1 MGVLSILAGLQEL
14 ALRTLQE
21 LAKTTT
27 ACSNAMTALDNAK
40 ADKMKMTDLT
50 IPNTGWQTDGSVS
63 YPYYIDIPISG
74 VTENDCIGVVV
85 SPDDYDAAKAACFTM
100 TESKNGIP
108 RLRARNIPAKVLSA
122 SYCFIR
128 EDIVKAFGFEALNVD
143 PYVLPMATKSSLG
156 GIIVGDGL
164 VINALGQLSVS
175 ISYEEFMLKAHPVG
189 SAFFTIKDDDPAELF
204 GGTWVK
210 IAENRAIMGAS
221 SDHVAGTTV
230 EAGLPNITGS
240 FVSNSDEG
248 GSPFCGSANRLSA
261 SGSLTFSERRSDYGG
276 YTKFS
281 GSQYDIAFDASRS
294 NPIYGASDT
303 VQPAAYYM
311 NIWLRTA

>member
-1 MGVLSILAGLQEL
+1 MRFLSILAGLQEL

-21 LAKTTT
+21 LANTTT

-40 ADKMKMTDLT
+40 ADKMKMTALN
-50 IPNTGWQTDGSVS
+50 IPNTGWQTDGTVS

-100 TESKNGIP
+100 TESKNGIL

-143 PYVLPMATKSSLG
+143 PYVLPMATRSSLG

-210 IAENRAIMGAS
+210 IAENRCIMGAS
-221 SDHVAGTTV
+221 GTHAAGTTV
-230 EAGLPNITGS
+230 EAGLPNITGDLKENGTD
-240 FVSNSDEG
+240 V
-248 GSPFCGSANRLSA
+248 SPFRGSKAGLSELGA
-261 SGSLTFSERRSDYGG
+261 LKFTEAATSWGGYSSLTASAYN
-276 YTKFS
+276 
-281 GSQYDIAFDASRS
+281 IAFDASQS
-294 NPIYGASDT
+294 NAIYGASDT
-303 VQPAAYYM
+303 VQPAGYYM
-311 NIWLRTA
+311 NIWVRTA